1 MAKKKFLGLQYPLR
15 KTPRGIMAQRYG
27 VDQIKADLLQLLLT
41 NPGERVMMPTYG
53 TPLRELVFEQNDI
66 GLEARAKKMISD
78 SIELWEPR
86 IVVTDIIVASN
97 FDPNDLDPM
106 DTKDDLEH
114 ILGIKIR
121 FVDPQNITEV
131 DELVLELPIGD

>member
-15 KTPRGIMAQRYG
+15 KTARGVLAQRYG

-53 TPLRELVFEQNDI
+53 TPLRELMFEPNDI
-66 GLEARAKKMISD
+66 GLEARARKMISD

-86 IVVTDIIVASN
+86 IVVTDILVASN
-97 FDPNDLDPM
+97 FDPNDLDPL
-106 DTKDDLEH
+106 DSKDDLEH